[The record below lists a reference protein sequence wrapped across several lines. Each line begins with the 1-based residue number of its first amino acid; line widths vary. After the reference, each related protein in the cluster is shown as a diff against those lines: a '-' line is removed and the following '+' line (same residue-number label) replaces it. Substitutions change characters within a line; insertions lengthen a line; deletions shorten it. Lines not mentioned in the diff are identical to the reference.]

1 MPAPESAPPAPDRT
15 LARLAGVTHR
25 YGEVVALESFD
36 LEVRAGEVLAVL
48 GPNGAG
54 KTTAIRLLLGA
65 LPVQE
70 GQVRVFGGAPG
81 SPEARRRRGAMLQTS
96 GVPEALTV
104 REHLELFTAYYP
116 APLPVERL
124 LALAGLDEIA
134 ERRFGALSGGQK
146 QRLFFALALAG
157 DPELVFLDEPTAG
170 LDLDGRLRLWDE
182 IRRLREA
189 GRAAVL
195 TTHYLEEADALADR
209 VAVVHRGAL
218 IAEGKPAE
226 IKTRVAGRVVRCS
239 TRLGEEEAKSL
250 PGVVRVSR
258 RGRRLALL
266 TSQPEAALRR
276 MFALD
281 PDLGDLTVEG
291 AGLEEVF
298 LTLTRDGA
306 PPESR

>member
-1 MPAPESAPPAPDRT
+1 MP
-15 LARLAGVTHR
+15 LASLSGVTHR
-25 YGEVVALESFD
+25 YGEVVALERFD

-81 SPEARRRRGAMLQTS
+81 SAAARRRRGAMLQTS

-124 LALAGLDEIA
+124 LALAGLGEIA
-134 ERRFGALSGGQK
+134 ARRFGALSGGQK

-170 LDLDGRLRLWDE
+170 LDLDGRLRLWEE
-182 IRRLREA
+182 IRQLRES

-209 VAVVHRGAL
+209 IAVIHRGSL
-218 IAEGKPAE
+218 IAEGEPAE

-239 TRLGEEEAKSL
+239 TAIGEAEAKTL
-250 PGVVRVSR
+250 PGVVRASR
-258 RGRRLALL
+258 RGRRLDLL
-266 TSQPEAALRR
+266 TSEPETALRR

-281 PDLGDLTVEG
+281 PELSDLTVEG
-291 AGLEEVF
+291 AGLEEAF
-298 LTLTRDGA
+298 LALTRDDS
-306 PPESR
+306 PPEAG

>member
-1 MPAPESAPPAPDRT
+1 MPAPESAPAPDGA

-54 KTTAIRLLLGA
+54 KTTAIRLLLGSLA
-65 LPVQE
+65 VQE

-81 SPEARRRRGAMLQTS
+81 SPPARRRRGAMLQAS
-96 GVPEALTV
+96 GVPETLTV

-134 ERRFGALSGGQK
+134 ERRFGGLSGGQK

-209 VAVVHRGAL
+209 VAVVHRGSL

-226 IKTRVAGRVVRCS
+226 IETRVAGRVVRCS

-258 RGRRLALL
+258 RGRRLELL
-266 TSQPEAALRR
+266 TSEPEAALQR

-281 PDLGDLTVEG
+281 PDLGDLTVAG

-298 LTLTRDGA
+298 LTLTRDES
-306 PPESR
+306 PPEAR

>member
-1 MPAPESAPPAPDRT
+1 MPAPESVPAPDGT

-81 SPEARRRRGAMLQTS
+81 SPPARRRRGAMLQTS
-96 GVPEALTV
+96 GVPETLTV

-134 ERRFGALSGGQK
+134 ERRFGGLSGGQK

-170 LDLDGRLRLWDE
+170 LDLDGRLRLWEE
-182 IRRLREA
+182 IRQLREA

-218 IAEGKPAE
+218 IAEGRPAE

-239 TRLGEEEAKSL
+239 IRLGEEEAKSL

-258 RGRRLALL
+258 RGRRLELL
-266 TSQPEAALRR
+266 TSEPEAALQR

-281 PDLGDLTVEG
+281 PDLGDLTVAG

-298 LTLTRDGA
+298 LTLTRDES
-306 PPESR
+306 PPEAR

>member
-1 MPAPESAPPAPDRT
+1 MPAPESAPAPDGT

-81 SPEARRRRGAMLQTS
+81 SPPARRRRGAMLQTS
-96 GVPEALTV
+96 GVPETLTV

-134 ERRFGALSGGQK
+134 ERRFGGLSGGQK

-170 LDLDGRLRLWDE
+170 LDLDGRLRLWEE
-182 IRRLREA
+182 IRQLREA

-209 VAVVHRGAL
+209 VAVIHRGAL
-218 IAEGKPAE
+218 IAEGRPAE

-258 RGRRLALL
+258 RGRRLELL
-266 TSQPEAALRR
+266 TSEPEAALQR

-281 PDLGDLTVEG
+281 PDLGDLTVAG

-298 LTLTRDGA
+298 LTLTRDES
-306 PPESR
+306 PPEAR

>member
-1 MPAPESAPPAPDRT
+1 MPAPESAPGPDGT

-65 LPVQE
+65 LAVQE
-70 GQVRVFGGAPG
+70 GQARVFGGAPG
-81 SPEARRRRGAMLQTS
+81 AVEARLRRGAMLQTS
-96 GVPEALTV
+96 GVPETLTV

-124 LALAGLDEIA
+124 LAVAGLEEIEA
-134 ERRFGALSGGQK
+134 RRFGALSGGQK

-170 LDLDGRLRLWDE
+170 LDLEGRLRLWDE
-182 IRRLREA
+182 IRQLREA

-209 VAVVHRGAL
+209 VAVVHRGSL

-258 RGRRLALL
+258 RGRRLDLL
-266 TSQPEAALRR
+266 TSEPEAALRR

-291 AGLEEVF
+291 AGLEEAF
-298 LTLTRDGA
+298 LSLTSDESS
-306 PPESR
+306 PEAR

>member
-1 MPAPESAPPAPDRT
+1 MP
-15 LARLAGVTHR
+15 LASLSGVTHR
-25 YGEVVALESFD
+25 YGEVVALERFD

-81 SPEARRRRGAMLQTS
+81 SAEARLRRGAMLQTS

-124 LALAGLDEIA
+124 LALAGLGEIA
-134 ERRFGALSGGQK
+134 ARRFGALSGGQK

-170 LDLDGRLRLWDE
+170 LDLDGRLRLWEE
-182 IRRLREA
+182 IRQLRES

-209 VAVVHRGAL
+209 IAVIHRGSL
-218 IAEGKPAE
+218 IAEGEPAE

-239 TRLGEEEAKSL
+239 TAIGEAEAKTL
-250 PGVVRVSR
+250 PGVVRASR
-258 RGRRLALL
+258 RGRRLDLL
-266 TSQPEAALRR
+266 TSEPETALRR

-281 PDLGDLTVEG
+281 PELSDLTVEG
-291 AGLEEVF
+291 AGLEEAF
-298 LTLTRDGA
+298 LALTRDES
-306 PPESR
+306 PPEAG

>member
-1 MPAPESAPPAPDRT
+1 MPAPESAPAPDGT

-65 LPVQE
+65 LAVQE
-70 GQVRVFGGAPG
+70 GQVRVFGGPPG
-81 SPEARRRRGAMLQTS
+81 SPPARRRRGAMLQTS
-96 GVPEALTV
+96 GVPETLTV

-116 APLPVERL
+116 APLPIERL

-134 ERRFGALSGGQK
+134 ERRFGGLSGGQK

-170 LDLDGRLRLWDE
+170 LDLDGRLRLWEE
-182 IRRLREA
+182 IRQLREA

-209 VAVVHRGAL
+209 VAVVHRGSL

-258 RGRRLALL
+258 RGRRLELL
-266 TSQPEAALRR
+266 TSEPEAALQR

-281 PDLGDLTVEG
+281 PDLGDLTVAG

-298 LTLTRDGA
+298 LTLTRDES
-306 PPESR
+306 PPEAR